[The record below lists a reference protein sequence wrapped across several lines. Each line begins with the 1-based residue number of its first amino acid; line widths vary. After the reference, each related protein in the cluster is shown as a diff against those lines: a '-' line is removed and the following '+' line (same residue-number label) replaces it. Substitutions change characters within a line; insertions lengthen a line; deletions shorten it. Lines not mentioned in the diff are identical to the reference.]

1 MTESY
6 MIPRV
11 VAYRWLAQFFLCP
24 PDLAKL
30 ESYNSVEGRQ
40 FLTSLQYDPVLASPA
55 SWLKDAVANTDTI
68 AHLQAQIAS
77 AFTSAFDM
85 GGPRAA
91 LPYASVYL
99 SENGLL
105 FQKPT
110 RDMIALLLEM
120 QVQLPEEV
128 SEPADHLGVQLQ
140 VAAELIEREEQG
152 QQVPISSVEFLDQQ
166 VLTWLPEFQLRCAT
180 LAEDNPVRIF
190 ANAAQALVQD
200 TVNPAELCRD
210 PV

>member
-1 MTESY
+1 MTDTH

-55 SWLKDAVANTDTI
+55 SWLKDAVANADTL
-68 AHLQAQIAS
+68 AHLQARISS
-77 AFTSAFDM
+77 AFTGAFDM

-99 SENGLL
+99 SDNGLL
-105 FQKPT
+105 FQKPA
-110 RDMIALLLEM
+110 RDMIALLQEM
-120 QVQLPEEV
+120 EMQLPEGV

-140 VAAELIEREEQG
+140 VAAELLEREEQG
-152 QQVPISSVEFLDQQ
+152 EPVPIPAVAFLDQQ
-166 VLTWLPEFQLRCAT
+166 VLTWLPAFHQRCAT
-180 LAEDNPVRIF
+180 LAEDNPIRIF
-190 ANAAQALVQD
+190 ADAAQALVQD
-200 TVNPAELCRD
+200 TVHPAELCRE